1 MAKSVIV
8 YKPKK
13 SAGVTIRQMMV
24 RMDKYKS
31 KHPNREVFFDGDE
44 FAICYVKQ

>member
-1 MAKSVIV
+1 MPKSVIV

-13 SAGVTIRQMMV
+13 NSDMTIRQVMV
-24 RMDKYKS
+24 RMDKYRS

-44 FAICYVKQ
+44 FAICYIKK